1 MRKQLVDLVE
11 SVRDLGLGRVPTEV
25 NPSGISL
32 RGSKAEFAQKLGR
45 VHDALAALDQ
55 AGAKSA
61 SLTPDDAAGPAQ
73 AVDPSMDVML
83 LRMALDG
90 VFRWMR
96 SQGIDITEP
105 HAVVAQVLKG
115 PTPASG
121 GARYRPTPGYV
132 IKPAA
137 GGKPGVMT
145 KLTPELHE
153 RASLSSLAGREY
165 RAQQVDTLLGAA
177 APRR

>member
-1 MRKQLVDLVE
+1 MRKQIVDLVE
-11 SVRDLGLGRVPTEV
+11 SVRDLGLGRVPPEV
-25 NPSGISL
+25 NPSGIVL
-32 RGSKAEFAQKLGR
+32 KGNKAEFAEKLGR
-45 VHDALAALDQ
+45 VHDALEALDQ

-61 SLTPDDAAGPAQ
+61 ALTPGEPAGAPQ
-73 AVDPSMDVML
+73 AVDPSMDVAL

-115 PTPASG
+115 PTPGTG
-121 GARYRPTPGYV
+121 GARYRPTPGFV
-132 IKPAA
+132 IKPS

-153 RASLSSLAGREY
+153 KVSLASLAGREY
-165 RAQQVDTLLGAA
+165 RAQQVDALLGAA